1 MELSISK
8 IKTKEISFCD
18 KHADNIS
25 TTDDKASILD
35 YLKNNFEIEITNRSA
50 LMVNNNILKNLE
62 RNAHL
67 IATKSSGTNYF
78 LLMIR
83 INDINYC
90 FYIDRKIKQGYSY
103 PRIIS
108 TKYRFNDSIF
118 DGTLLEG
125 ELVKDMNNNW
135 QFLIGDLLVYKGE
148 KEKNNVVIRY
158 NKLYNMLTN
167 FYKQDNNLEICPL
180 RIKELFTYDK
190 LDYLNS
196 DFIPNLPYKTRGL
209 YFLTLNTKHS
219 NYLYLFQNIPD
230 INTKKKETIIP
241 EEKPKPMVSSD
252 ASTLVLGMKKTINP
266 DIYDL
271 YINNESKLV
280 KFNIA
285 YIPTLAKS
293 KKFKKIFNNIDEE
306 MITVIC
312 KYSENFKKWEPLETT
327 DQEISSN

>member
-25 TTDDKASILD
+25 TTDDKASILN

-135 QFLIGDLLVYKGE
+135 QFLIGDLLVYKGT

-230 INTKKKETIIP
+230 INTKKKETIIN
-241 EEKPKPMVSSD
+241 EEQSKPKVSSD
-252 ASTLVLGMKKTINP
+252 KGTLVLGMKKTMNP

-293 KKFKKIFNNIDEE
+293 KKFKKIFNTDEE